1 MYLVGSNRFDGG
13 IWNVQVVMGH
23 PVANLLGQVYQGDF
37 QMHMVM
43 ATQLPGLQ
51 MYLGTAMALVTAVH
65 LQVDG
70 MQIKG
75 LVQIAGN

>member
-1 MYLVGSNRFDGG
+1 
-13 IWNVQVVMGH
+13 
-23 PVANLLGQVYQGDF
+23 VYQGDF